1 MTTAVSPGPRPPRGR
16 HRAPRRRR
24 RSVVWGSGLLL
35 LVVVT
40 APLGRGTGAAASDL
54 PVTSPTPAVGL
65 ADCRTQTTALL
76 ADDLARVS
84 TGMPDAGTPGA
95 SPGQSPWAAQALAA
109 YASLVGEATSDVLNT
124 YHRDADAL
132 LAAYSTRIV
141 GACRA
146 AGAR

>member
-1 MTTAVSPGPRPPRGR
+1 M
-16 HRAPRRRR
+16 
-24 RSVVWGSGLLL
+24 VWGSGLLL

-54 PVTSPTPAVGL
+54 PVTSPTPAAVGL